1 VTYWEVKNMN
11 QDFQDLKRKQ
21 IDEKLSM
28 FRRGN
33 VPEVPRGGWAKTI
46 RTALGMSSDALGKRL
61 GISQSAV
68 IQLEAGEEAGTASFA
83 SLRKLAGGLECDLV
97 YALVPRT
104 SLDEI
109 VRKQALR
116 RARTLVKSVAASMQ
130 LEDQGI
136 SGQEQNRQVEA
147 LARNLLSTPS
157 TGFWDEE

>member
-1 VTYWEVKNMN
+1 MD

-33 VPEVPRGGWAKTI
+33 TPEVPKGGWVKTI
-46 RTALGMSSDALGKRL
+46 RTALGMSSDVLGRRL

-68 IQLEAGEEAGTASFA
+68 IQLEASEEAGTASLV

-109 VRKQALR
+109 VREQALR

-147 LARNLLSTPS
+147 LARNLLITPS